1 MPRRPILRARVGQ
14 YPETHE
20 QRLSDCRRR
29 ATGQVGTL
37 MLRLLRERSFPVRVP
52 RPPVVFC
59 RDGETRV
66 VVRRESFEDPTAR
79 DVR

>member
-1 MPRRPILRARVGQ
+1 MPRRSILRARVGQ

-20 QRLSDCRRR
+20 QRSDCRRR

-37 MLRLLRERSFPVRVP
+37 MLRLLRERSFPARVP
-52 RPPVVFC
+52 RPPVVSC
-59 RDGETRV
+59 RDGEGRV
-66 VVRRESFEDPTAR
+66 VVRRESFEDLTAR